1 MTDEFLVDS
10 NPSVEPQL
18 PDAPAAIPVE
28 VIPSENMVSAES
40 VEESAEPSLGVTRM
54 EAALVQVM
62 VMRMPQLL

>member
-18 PDAPAAIPVE
+18 PDATAAIPVE